1 MRTLE
6 ITEIVKVVDRITNKL
21 KVLEEEETK
30 ARQTK
35 EVVSTKKPAGSNS
48 KSRHPEMTINDIKEI
63 KRTAEIET
71 QIKIRLSSVFSLL

>member
-6 ITEIVKVVDRITNKL
+6 ITEIVKVVNRITNKL

-35 EVVSTKKPAGSNS
+35 EVVSTKKPAGSSS

-63 KRTAEIET
+63 KRTVEIET